1 MFFSVIFENVIFD
14 PSSCNE
20 LGITQAR
27 NTKIYNFLTANTNTL
42 CIIISYE
49 LETTV
54 LSRKLFIINLW
65 YGSNNGTNQGV
76 ELKRR
81 EKRTDN

>member
-1 MFFSVIFENVIFD
+1 MFFSAKFENVIFD

-27 NTKIYNFLTANTNTL
+27 KTKIYYFLRTY
-42 CIIISYE
+42 I
-49 LETTV
+49 TV

-65 YGSNNGTNQGV
+65 YGPNNGTNQGV

>member
-14 PSSCNE
+14 PFSCNE
-20 LGITQAR
+20 SGVTQAR
-27 NTKIYNFLTANTNTL
+27 KTKIYNFLTTY
-42 CIIISYE
+42 I
-49 LETTV
+49 TV
-54 LSRKLFIINLW
+54 LRLKLFIINLW